1 MNLYDIGTEMQAII
15 DAMLDG
21 GADSPEAMEALDQ
34 HLAGLDT
41 ALEQKAE
48 RYAGL
53 VTELQA
59 RADARKAEAQRIANL
74 ARVDAALAERL
85 KTRLKEV
92 MEAVGKP
99 RLDAGNFRLTV
110 AQNGGKQPL
119 EVDVAYSPQWEA
131 PFVTTVVEPNK
142 EAIRIAL
149 ENGATIPGCRLLPR
163 GTSLRIK

>member
-1 MNLYDIGTEMQAII
+1 MNLYDIGTEMQSII

-53 VTELQA
+53 VRELES
-59 RADARKAEAQRIANL
+59 RSDARKAEAQRISAL
-74 ARVDAALAERL
+74 ARVDAALADRL

-92 MEAVGKP
+92 MESVGKT
-99 RLDAGNFRLTV
+99 RLDAGNFLLSV

-119 EVDVAYSPQWEA
+119 VVN
-131 PFVTTVVEPNK
+131 VEPTALAPQFQAVKVAANTD
-142 EAIRIAL
+142 AIRAAL
-149 ENGATIPGCRLLPR
+149 EGGATIPGCALLPR
-163 GTSLRIK
+163 GTSLRIR